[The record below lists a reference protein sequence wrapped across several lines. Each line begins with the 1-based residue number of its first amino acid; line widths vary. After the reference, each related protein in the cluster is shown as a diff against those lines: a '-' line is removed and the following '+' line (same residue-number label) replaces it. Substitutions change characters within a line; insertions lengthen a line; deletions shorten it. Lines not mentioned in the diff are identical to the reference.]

1 VRWKRPDHTWW
12 LGGCLAGLLTAIVAG
27 GFSLPLFVV
36 FVGIF
41 GAGAMLIGLDG
52 EAGAAISA
60 ESEPEPSESEPYP
73 EDSVSDR
80 EASDRELS
88 DQEASDQEVSD
99 QEATDESAEG
109 EAPGEDA
116 APGVRPSG
124 DASPT

>member
-1 VRWKRPDHTWW
+1 MRWKRPDHTWW

-27 GFSLPLFVV
+27 GFSLPLVVV

-80 EASDRELS
+80 EASDRE
-88 DQEASDQEVSD
+88 VSD
-99 QEATDESAEG
+99 RKATDESAEG